1 MSCYLDDQID
11 ELQALEAIYPNELE
25 VISNKPPIKFSV
37 FLNVQSE
44 DHEEYQVKL
53 VFELGE
59 NYPEEGPIIEV
70 DEFGGSFEDQDRD
83 ELMEMLDIEVA
94 NNLGMVMVFTLVSTA
109 NEWLQKR
116 CDSLKKRRIEEA
128 ERKRLEAE
136 AEEMRRFEGTKV
148 TVESFL
154 AWKREFD
161 AEMAALEKTQV
172 KLEGSNKKLTG
183 RELFEKDKSLI
194 ESDLKFL
201 EEEGGEAAVACVD
214 VKVDESLFQ
223 DVEDL
228 DIDDVEDE

>member
-1 MSCYLDDQID
+1 MSYRDDQID

-25 VISNKPPIKFSV
+25 VISSEPPIKFSISIDV
-37 FLNVQSE
+37 ESE

-53 VFELGE
+53 IFEFND
-59 NYPEEGPIIEV
+59 NYPEEGPSIEV
-70 DEFGGSFEDQDRD
+70 DEFGGSFEEQDKD
-83 ELMEMLDIEVA
+83 ELLDMLQAEVS
-94 NNLGMVMVFTLVSTA
+94 NNLGMVMVFTLVSAA
-109 NEWLQKR
+109 NEWLQQR
-116 CDSLKKRRIEEA
+116 CDSLTKRRLEEA
-128 ERKRLEAE
+128 ERKKLEAE

-161 AEMAALEKTQV
+161 IEMASLEKTKAKV
-172 KLEGSNKKLTG
+172 EGSNKKLTG

-201 EEEGGEAAVACVD
+201 EEEGGEAAVASSVD
-214 VKVDESLFQ
+214 VDESLFQ

-228 DIDDVEDE
+228 DIDDLDDE